1 MGDTYRTFRVAAV
14 QASSVF
20 CDRDATTDKACE
32 MILRAGREGCELVAL
47 PEAFIPTYPYWAI
60 ISNVLTGIRL
70 YKKLYANAV
79 DVPGPVTDRLCDAAK
94 RAGVN
99 VVAGINLRESCGPH
113 HGCLFNAQLFI
124 SNKGEILGVRRKL
137 TPINNERAIWGVGDG
152 SDLQVHEMSVG
163 RVGALV
169 CGEHTMS
176 TFRYALA
183 AMGEQI
189 HISNWPGLLKQGRNW
204 DWQGFGESVIRS
216 HAMMSQVFV
225 VNSCSIIGPELFAAF
240 EREGVAN
247 TDENRAVLQHFV
259 GFSSII
265 SPFGT
270 YLAGPEVNNEE
281 KLLVAEINMEDI
293 VEAKFAHNPLGYH
306 DRWDVAR
313 VVLNAEQTGPL
324 GNFREWQ
331 GTPRT
336 VSPGRAALEQAE
348 QIDVRLDVA
357 SAALAQPAAHA
368 AAKKPAAA
376 SASA

>member
-1 MGDTYRTFRVAAV
+1 MGDSYRTFRVAAV

-32 MILRAGREGCELVAL
+32 MILRAGREGCELIAL

-99 VVAGINLRESCGPH
+99 VVAGINLRESRGPH

-163 RVGALV
+163 RVGALI

-225 VNSCSIIGPELFAAF
+225 INSCSIISPELYAAF

-281 KLLVAEINMEDI
+281 KLLIAEINMEDI

-324 GNFREWQ
+324 GTFRDLREPMP
-331 GTPRT
+331 T
-336 VSPGRAALEQAE
+336 AAERRPTME
-348 QIDVRLDVA
+348 HIEPVGGVPLD
-357 SAALAQPAAHA
+357 AALAQATAQATPRKTSKA
-368 AAKKPAAA
+368 PA
-376 SASA
+376 SA